1 MSFPKAN
8 GRRVVV
14 TGLGVI
20 SPIGNSAQEFWK
32 NLLDG
37 KHGIRPITNWVANG
51 YPAHFAGIVEGF
63 DPEECL
69 DRQQARRMDRFTQF
83 AIAAALEA
91 VKHSGLALDAED
103 GDRVGVSLGTA
114 VAGMGVVER
123 ESQTLA
129 AEGPRRVS
137 PMLIPAVIG
146 NMAACMISIVLKVQ
160 GPALCPTGA
169 CATGCMAIGEAFE
182 RIVRNELD
190 VVIAGGSDSTITP
203 LAVASFGRLG
213 ALSRRNDEP
222 ALACRPF
229 DVDREGT
236 VLAEGAAVLVLESEE
251 HAVARG
257 AQILAEAAGYGV
269 TSDAYHVAAPDPNGT
284 GAAKAMR
291 TALSRAGVNAADVQ
305 WVCAHGTGTPLND
318 ISESKAIRDVLG
330 PAADTIPV
338 SSNKYAVGHTL
349 GAAGALSSVA
359 AVQAIRHGAIPGTLN
374 LKQKDPECRINAI
387 AANISAEIINVLV
400 NAFGFGGQNA
410 SLVFRRWPN

>member
-1 MSFPKAN
+1 MSSPRTN

-20 SPIGNSAQEFWK
+20 SPIGNSAQEFWQ
-32 NLLDG
+32 NLLNG
-37 KHGIRPITNWVANG
+37 KYGVRPIANWEADG
-51 YPAHFAGIVEGF
+51 YPAHFAGIVEDF
-63 DPEECL
+63 DPIDYL

-83 AIAAALEA
+83 AIAAAMDA
-91 VKHSGLALDAED
+91 VKHAGLELDAED

-129 AEGPRRVS
+129 IEGPRRVS
-137 PMLIPAVIG
+137 PMLIPSVIG
-146 NMAACMISIVLKVQ
+146 NMAACMISIMLKVR

-182 RIVRNELD
+182 RIVRGELD
-190 VVIAGGSDSTITP
+190 VVLAGGSDSTITP

-213 ALSRRNDEP
+213 ALSRRTDEP

-229 DVDREGT
+229 DVDRDGT

-257 AQILAEAAGYGV
+257 AGILAELSGYGV
-269 TSDAYHVAAPDPNGT
+269 TSDAYHVAAPDPNGI
-284 GAAKAMR
+284 GAAKSMR
-291 TALSRAGVNAADVQ
+291 TALSRAGVSAADVQ

-330 PAADTIPV
+330 AAADMIPV
-338 SSNKYAVGHTL
+338 SSNKHAIGHTL
-349 GAAGALSSVA
+349 GAAGAISSVA
-359 AVQAIRHGAIPGTLN
+359 AVQAIRSGVIPGTLN

-387 AANISAEIINVLV
+387 AENVSAEVVTVLV

-410 SLVFRRWPN
+410 SLVFRRWPG